1 MDRGFRIGRIFGI
14 NIYIDPS
21 WLFIFV
27 LVAWNLTVIFGQ
39 FHPEWGFLLRVGVA
53 VTAALLFFASVLAHE
68 LAHSLTARAQGVPV
82 RSITLFLFGGVSNIQ
97 RHPPSPMAEFLIAI
111 VGPVT
116 SIVLGI
122 GFILLANATAAPA
135 QLGVTNP
142 QQLIQQLD
150 PLSTLLVWLGP
161 INILVGI
168 FNMIPGFPLD
178 GGRVLRS
185 IFWVITGNL
194 RRATRYASWIGQGV
208 AWLMIGAGI
217 AMAFG
222 VRIPFLGEG
231 LLSGL
236 WLAFIGWFL
245 NTAAVQSYQQIVV
258 QDVLEGVPVSEMM
271 RTNAPVVEPDIT
283 IRNLVHEY
291 IMGTD
296 DHAFPVL
303 DGERL
308 VGLVTLQ
315 DVRQVP
321 RENWD
326 QVTVREI
333 MTPEDQLVKVA
344 ESADASDAV
353 TKLSQR
359 DVRQLPVVRNGNLVG
374 VLRRR
379 DFVRWMQLQS
389 EETGQQIA
397 DIG

>member
-1 MDRGFRIGRIFGI
+1 MDRGFRIGRIFDI
-14 NIYIDPS
+14 NIYIDWS

-27 LVAWNLTVIFGQ
+27 LVAWNLTVVFGQ
-39 FHPEWGFLLRVGVA
+39 FHPDWGFPLRAGVA

-97 RHPPSPMAEFLIAI
+97 RHPPSAMAEFLIAI
-111 VGPVT
+111 VGAIT

-122 GFILLANATAAPA
+122 GFILLANATAAPVEIDVA
-135 QLGVTNP
+135 NP

-161 INILVGI
+161 VNILVGI

-231 LLSGL
+231 LLNGL

-245 NTAAVQSYQQIVV
+245 NSAAVQSYQQIVV

-271 RTNAPVVEPDIT
+271 RTNAPVVTPDIT
-283 IRNLVHEY
+283 VGILVHEY

-303 DGERL
+303 EGDRL

-315 DVRQVP
+315 DVRKVP

-326 QVTVREI
+326 QVRVREI

-344 ESADASDAV
+344 ESADASEAV

-359 DVRQLPVVRNGNLVG
+359 DVRQIPVVRNGNLVG
-374 VLRRR
+374 VLRRQ

-389 EETGQQIA
+389 EETGQHIA
-397 DIG
+397 HIG